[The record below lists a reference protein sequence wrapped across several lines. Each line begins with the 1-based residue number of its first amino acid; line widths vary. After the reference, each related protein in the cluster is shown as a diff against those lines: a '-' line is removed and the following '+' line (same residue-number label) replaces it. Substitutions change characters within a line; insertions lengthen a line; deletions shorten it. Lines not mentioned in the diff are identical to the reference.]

1 MDNKDICVIHMTM
14 RELYDAESETK
25 SKFAFHE
32 NFCKIKSLAYMI
44 SLLFSR
50 DNILPLSSPR
60 TSIGSLL
67 DVLLLPPGKLNPK

>member
-32 NFCKIKSLAYMI
+32 NFCKIKSGLHDFSA
-44 SLLFSR
+44 LLQR
-50 DNILPLSSPR
+50 
-60 TSIGSLL
+60 
-67 DVLLLPPGKLNPK
+67 